1 MTAVLFSIYFAG
13 VTTMADSECII
24 YLGTPRNTALLTY
37 KRNAEETLARA
48 DLLNKPAMATLRA
61 LTIYLV
67 CTDFLPVHKPQ
78 CNILSTRKILKFVV
92 VTHLLV

>member
-24 YLGTPRNTALLTY
+24 YLGKPRNTALLTY
-37 KRNAEETLARA
+37 KRNAEEALARA

-67 CTDFLPVHKPQ
+67 CADFFTCPQ
-78 CNILSTRKILKFVV
+78 AAVQYSL
-92 VTHLLV
+92 H

>member
-37 KRNAEETLARA
+37 KRNAEETIARA
-48 DLLNKPAMATLRA
+48 DLLNKPAIATLRA

-67 CTDFLPVHKPQ
+67 CADFFTHKSQ
-78 CNILSTRKILKFVV
+78 CNILSTRQILKFVIV
-92 VTHLLV
+92 QHLLV